1 MPVTYQMVN
10 YRRFDVGG
18 VNLNGATLETM
29 CRSALEVSNVAGVK
43 LWERAQDRLFNIA
56 DSDGRQILLNKVAD
70 LSSAVFGE
78 MCLIQNQ
85 DLQALLE
92 LKPTKVKLS
101 DLTMAEIYSLGER
114 TAPTG
119 SQFVRG
125 LAYWMA
131 IGNHF
136 FFVKMQ
142 GLSPEYIHAYLDWLL
157 KSCTSTIPNSVTFK
171 LQAEFDPS
179 QTGGDIG
186 DIRSLR
192 IRGKSAPQIAI
203 KPPTAVD
210 GAGGF
215 VKTSRVVAD
224 RFAEFA
230 QAVPIVEALFGKTR
244 AESLVQSLGANEYL
258 AVDASVKI
266 KGSRT
271 VESRAK
277 LRELANDV
285 ADMTDGDVQVEGKD
299 GKVSDGDAILRT
311 RMPFHLPHEG
321 SNLLEFDNVS
331 DQLQEVYSRFVRDGK
346 IAT

>member
-29 CRSALEVSNVAGVK
+29 CRSALEVSNLAGVK

-192 IRGKSAPQIAI
+192 IRGKSAAPKRARVRRRPYVIEFQQIAALMREMKWHSCAENRVSI
-203 KPPTAVD
+203 GHFAV
-210 GAGGF
+210 
-215 VKTSRVVAD
+215 
-224 RFAEFA
+224 
-230 QAVPIVEALFGKTR
+230 L
-244 AESLVQSLGANEYL
+244 
-258 AVDASVKI
+258 
-266 KGSRT
+266 
-271 VESRAK
+271 
-277 LRELANDV
+277 
-285 ADMTDGDVQVEGKD
+285 
-299 GKVSDGDAILRT
+299 
-311 RMPFHLPHEG
+311 PFHLHIAISHIGDIIGKLTQLGARLGRAAP
-321 SNLLEFDNVS
+321 FDFHRSINCEIFIRS
-331 DQLQEVYSRFVRDGK
+331 EALHQ
-346 IAT
+346 